1 MKIGVPQLILF
12 FLLTLTCSV
21 GAAALYVAIATPEPV
36 RVEVPV
42 PQEAP
47 STPSLPG
54 VAAPPRNTTPSAPLP
69 SLPGAQDSMADVVA
83 RVIPSVVNIASSH
96 APQSPYGSP
105 YDMHRAP
112 PNGRGADPRGE
123 SLGSGVVVRSDG
135 LVVTNNHVVA
145 GATSIRVSLSD
156 GHSYAARV
164 VGTDEDSDMALL
176 RLEGTNLNLAAMPY
190 GDSSQ
195 LRQGDVVLAIG
206 NPFGVGQTVTMG
218 IISAIGRA
226 SVGITELED
235 FIQTDAAINPG
246 NSGGALISTRGELIG
261 INTAILSR
269 TGGSHGIG
277 FAIPSNMVEPIVESL
292 LNRGNVVR
300 GWLGVGPQDLT
311 PELATSLR
319 LAEGQQGVLVSN
331 VEEGSPAAQAGLQ
344 TGDVIEQ
351 LNGERLTSRSQLR
364 TVVATR
370 GAGAEISLILVR
382 GEDRREVH
390 LRLGER
396 PRFAPVG
403 GPPPLG
409 GLADPQQGR
418 GLAPTIPVPIPGL
431 PGIAPIDPY
440 AQPQQPPRPQEPP
453 RIEGAVSVAGVQLLD
468 LDDRF
473 RRMLNLPR
481 TMRGALVG
489 NVAMG
494 SPADLAGLRP
504 GNVILEANREPIESA
519 AAFARAYNERGGG
532 ITVLVHQNGM
542 NLYTVLR

>member
-21 GAAALYVAIATPEPV
+21 GAAALYVAIATPDPV
-36 RVEVPV
+36 PVEVPSSAT
-42 PQEAP
+42 AP
-47 STPSLPG
+47 NAPTLPG
-54 VAAPPRNTTPSAPLP
+54 VAAPPRNAPPTLPLP
-69 SLPGAQDSMADVVA
+69 SLPGSQDSMADVVA

-96 APQSPYGSP
+96 APESPYGSP
-105 YDMHRAP
+105 YDMHRPA
-112 PNGRGADPRGE
+112 PNGRGLDPRGE
-123 SLGSGVVVRSDG
+123 SLGSGVIIRSDG

-164 VGTDEDSDMALL
+164 VGTDGDSDMALL
-176 RLEGTNLNLAAMPY
+176 RLEGTNLDLAAMPY

-195 LRQGDVVLAIG
+195 VRQGDVVLAIG

-311 PELATSLR
+311 PELASSLR

-331 VEEGSPAAQAGLQ
+331 VEEGSPAAQGGLL

-382 GEDRREVH
+382 GGDRREVH

-396 PRFAPVG
+396 PRFAAVG

-418 GLAPTIPVPIPGL
+418 GLPPTLPVPIPGL
-431 PGIAPIDPY
+431 PGIVPIDPY
-440 AQPQQPPRPQEPP
+440 AQPQQRTQEAP

-504 GNVILEANREPIESA
+504 GNVILEANREAIESA
-519 AAFARAYNERGGG
+519 AAFARAYSERGGG
-532 ITVLVHQNGM
+532 ITVLVHQNGV

>member
-1 MKIGVPQLILF
+1 MKIGVPQLLLF
-12 FLLTLTCSV
+12 FLLTVSCSV

-42 PQEAP
+42 PATAP
-47 STPSLPG
+47 STPALPG
-54 VAAPPRNTTPSAPLP
+54 VAAPPRSALPTSPLP

-105 YDMHRAP
+105 YDMHTAG

-123 SLGSGVVVRSDG
+123 SLGSGVVIRSDG

-156 GHSYAARV
+156 GRSFAARV
-164 VGTDEDSDMALL
+164 LGTDEDSDMALL
-176 RLEGTNLNLAAMPY
+176 RLEGTNLDLAAMPY

-311 PELATSLR
+311 PELVSSLR

-396 PRFAPVG
+396 PRFATAG

-418 GLAPTIPVPIPGL
+418 GLPPTLPVPGL
-431 PGIAPIDPY
+431 PGIAPGLDPY
-440 AQPQQPPRPQEPP
+440 AQPPQAQPRTQEAP

-481 TMRGALVG
+481 TMRGALVA
-489 NVAMG
+489 NVAVG